1 MIDKRAGVRRRA
13 AALLLAVAST
23 TAVLTNGAAPAV
35 AASTAQQPW
44 MNTSLSADQRAEMVL
59 QRLTLTQKTNLLI
72 QSGGPGIPE
81 FGIPAIRGIDG
92 CCGFFSSSTPT
103 TALPAGIALASSFDT
118 GLAEQ
123 YGKVSGTEA
132 RAGGYNSLAGPTM
145 DLARTPFNGR
155 LWESQGEDPML
166 LGQVAA
172 AQTRGEQSAGV
183 TAIAKHYLLNNH
195 ESRRAHVDVQADE
208 RTLQEVYVRSW
219 ETEVK
224 QGQPGAVMCS
234 FNKVD
239 TQHACSNGHLL
250 TDVLK
255 NQLGFPGYVSS
266 DYDAAH
272 GYDDY
277 AAGLDVAGPG
287 WQISG
292 PNLQAAVERGEV
304 PAARVDDA
312 ARRVLRSMF
321 AQGIVDNPPAG
332 SFTNPQ
338 PASQPIP
345 AATLQAGD
353 AVAEKVADA
362 STVLLKNTGTLPLGA
377 GTKSIAVI
385 GADADAYI
393 DGGGSG
399 AIVNPARLSTVLDG
413 ITARAGKGV
422 QVSSVAGTDPVSLG
436 DTLPGPAPVPSSAL
450 SEVQAQYWAGTGAGT
465 GTYFAAG
472 AAAGS
477 PQLVRS
483 EKQVN
488 LRTGLAADA
497 INTSQV
503 APLGFPLALQPI
515 TARWTAKLT
524 APATG
529 TYGLS
534 LSHLGSAALYVDG
547 EEVLSDPGTTY
558 GTRTARV
565 DLVAGR
571 AYDIRI
577 EYVTDAPHQ
586 FDGVFND
593 QSGAMLRFGW
603 STPAGVLP
611 ANIQQAVEAAKKSQV
626 AVVVARDYTGEAS
639 DRGSLSL
646 PQDQDRLIEA
656 VAAVNPRTIVVL
668 ATSGPVTMPW
678 IDKVSGVVETWY
690 AGQAQGRSLAGILFG
705 DVNPSGKL
713 PVTFPASDDQPAQIG
728 TQNPFETL
736 TQLNPTVSYDEG
748 IDVGYR
754 GYAKKN
760 LTPLF
765 PFGHGLSYTTFGYDK
780 VQTKDFKTKD
790 PTKPAQVKLQL
801 TNTGRSAG
809 TEVVQ
814 VYVGKLPTTVETPAK
829 ALAGYARV
837 SVEPGKK
844 KNVTIDLDT
853 RSLQHWDTATDSW
866 VTPKGKVPVY
876 VGTSSGDIRL
886 TGVLDVM

>member
-1 MIDKRAGVRRRA
+1 MTEKRAGVRRRA
-13 AALLLAVAST
+13 AALLL
-23 TAVLTNGAAPAV
+23 V
-35 AASTAQQPW
+35 AASTATLFTSGAPAAVAVEQPW
-44 MNTSLSADQRAEMVL
+44 MNTSLSADQRADLVL

-81 FGIPAIRGIDG
+81 YGIPAIRGIDG
-92 CCGFFSSSTPT
+92 CCGSFSSTTAT
-103 TALPAGIALASSFDT
+103 TALPVGLALASSFDT
-118 GLAEQ
+118 DLAQ
-123 YGKVSGTEA
+123 AYGKVSGSEA
-132 RAGGYNSLAGPTM
+132 RANGYNALAGPTM
-145 DLARTPFNGR
+145 DLARTPYSGR

-166 LGQVAA
+166 LGDIAA

-195 ESRRAHVDVQADE
+195 ESRRAHVDVQVDE
-208 RTLQEVYVRSW
+208 RTLQEVYLRSW

-224 QGQPGAVMCS
+224 EGQPGAVMCS
-234 FNKVD
+234 FNEVAGE
-239 TQHACSNGHLL
+239 HACSNSHLL
-250 TDVLK
+250 TDLLK
-255 NQLGFPGYVSS
+255 DQLGFSGYVSS

-272 GYDDY
+272 GYADY

-338 PASQPIP
+338 PAPQAIP
-345 AATLQAGD
+345 AATLQANG
-353 AVAEKVADA
+353 AVAEQVADA
-362 STVLLKNTGTLPLGA
+362 SAVLLKNTGTLPL
-377 GTKSIAVI
+377 TSRTTSIAVI

-399 AIVNPARLSTVLDG
+399 AIVNPANLTTVLDG
-413 ITARAGKGV
+413 ITARAGKNV
-422 QVSSVAGTDPVSLG
+422 KVEQAAGTDPVSLA

-450 SEVQAQYWAGTGAGT
+450 SDVQAQYWAGADGSS
-465 GTYFAAG
+465 GTYIDPSAFAG
-472 AAAGS
+472 A
-477 PQLVRS
+477 PQLART
-483 EKQVN
+483 EKQIN
-488 LRTGLAADA
+488 LRTGLSADA

-515 TARWTAKLT
+515 SARWTAKLT

-534 LSHLGSAALYVDG
+534 LSHLGTARLYVDG
-547 EEVLSDPGTTY
+547 VEVVADAGTTY
-558 GTRTARV
+558 GTHTAQV
-565 DLVAGR
+565 PLVAGR
-571 AYDIRI
+571 TYDIRV
-577 EYVTDAPHQ
+577 EYTTDAPNQ

-593 QSGAMLRFGW
+593 QAGAMLRLGW
-603 STPAGVLP
+603 TLP
-611 ANIQQAVEAAKKSQV
+611 SGTVPTNIQQAVEVARRSEV

-656 VAAVNPRTIVVL
+656 VAAVNPRTVVVL

-678 IDKVSGVVETWY
+678 LGKVSGVVETWY
-690 AGQAQGRSLAGILFG
+690 AGQAQGKSIARVLYG

-713 PVTFPASDDQPAQIG
+713 PVTFPASDAQPAQIG
-728 TQNPFETL
+728 TKNPFETV

-748 IDVGYR
+748 VNVGYR
-754 GYAKKN
+754 GYQAKGV
-760 LTPLF
+760 TPLF
-765 PFGHGLSYTTFGYDK
+765 PFGHGLSYTTFGYEK
-780 VQTKDFKTKD
+780 AQTKDFKTKD
-790 PTKPAQVKLQL
+790 PSKPAQVKLQL
-801 TNTGRSAG
+801 TNTGKVSG

-814 VYVGKLPTTVETPAK
+814 VYVGKLPTTVETPTR

-837 SVEPGKK
+837 TLEPGKK
-844 KNVTIDLDT
+844 KNVTVDLDT
-853 RSLQHWDTATDSW
+853 RSLQYWDAATDSW

-886 TGVLDVM
+886 TAVLDVM